1 MLLSKDL
8 KFKSEASMAYKMCF
22 CCAHECLSLLHRLIS
37 FCKLMLTHIQ
47 KKHITLSAYSQN
59 IPCVFLSFC
68 KWLSLSW
75 HGDQTLY
82 DISNAQIPVIFAR
95 RFLFL
100 HFYETVRFDFYACYG
115 FFLHFRLI
123 LPMYSLRMISR
134 EWLISADFQSRK
146 LGIVRLSC
154 RLL

>member
-1 MLLSKDL
+1 MLLSKDV

-22 CCAHECLSLLHRLIS
+22 CYAHECLSLLHWIIS

-59 IPCVFLSFC
+59 IPCVFLSFY

-95 RFLFL
+95 RSLFL
-100 HFYETVRFDFYACYG
+100 HFYETLRFDFYAYYR
-115 FFLHFRLI
+115 FIFHLRLI
-123 LPMYSLRMISR
+123 LPMYSLRMISGV
-134 EWLISADFQSRK
+134 WLISPFFSH
-146 LGIVRLSC
+146 LGR
-154 RLL
+154 